1 MINQFFGSFRVIGKA
16 NRIKSVKLLIILMLV
31 VLLELLSIG
40 LIVPI
45 LSGLFNTEHNL
56 ANFDKIFIF
65 SENFFPG
72 HNQVIIFALLFLFVI
87 TFKIILLIYFDYI
100 TQKYCREI
108 NVDICLKAYSYF
120 LYAPWEEILS
130 KDKKSLIIDNYV
142 RWRVVDPLLFL
153 QTVRAVP
160 TAKTR
165 LDDIVYS
172 ELRQE
177 LGTHDMVEIITEN
190 RELIMDKVTIA
201 SNEETNKYGIEVI
214 DVRIRRVDLP
224 RENESSIYAR
234 MEAER
239 KRQAN
244 KFRSEGEEEAQK
256 IRAATDRDKT
266 VILANAYKEAQKI
279 RGEGEAKALD
289 IYASS
294 FSKSPD
300 FYEFTRTLEAYE
312 KVIDEKTMLVLPG
325 DSKLFKQLT
334 K

>member
-1 MINQFFGSFRVIGKA
+1 MKRISIVFLGLAVLIVFSTMIVVDETEQIVILQFGKPVRTIKDPGLNFKLPAPFQISSSFEKR
-16 NRIKSVKLLIILMLV
+16 
-31 VLLELLSIG
+31 LLEYD
-40 LIVPI
+40 VP
-45 LSGLFNTEHNL
+45 
-56 ANFDKIFIF
+56 
-65 SENFFPG
+65 P
-72 HNQVIIFALLFLFVI
+72 
-87 TFKIILLIYFDYI
+87 
-100 TQKYCREI
+100 
-108 NVDICLKAYSYF
+108 
-120 LYAPWEEILS
+120 EEILS
-130 KDKKSLIIDNYV
+130 RDKKSLIIDNYV
-142 RWRVVDPLLFL
+142 RWRITDPLLFL

-177 LGTHDMVEIITEN
+177 LGTHDMVEIITET

-201 SNEETNKYGIEVI
+201 SNEETSKYGIEVI

-224 RENESSIYAR
+224 RENEASIYAR

-266 VILANAYKEAQKI
+266 VIMAEAYKKAQII
-279 RGEGEAKALD
+279 RGEGEAEALD

-294 FSKSPD
+294 FSKD
-300 FYEFTRTLEAYE
+300 TEFYEFLRTLETYE
-312 KVIDEKTMLVLPG
+312 KVIDKKTTLVLPG
-325 DSKLFKQLT
+325 DSKLFKMLT
-334 K
+334 Q

>member
-1 MINQFFGSFRVIGKA
+1 MKKV
-16 NRIKSVKLLIILMLV
+16 
-31 VLLELLSIG
+31 SIG
-40 LIVPI
+40 IIVI
-45 LSGLFNTEHNL
+45 
-56 ANFDKIFIF
+56 
-65 SENFFPG
+65 
-72 HNQVIIFALLFLFVI
+72 LFLFGLSTIIMVDETEQIVI
-87 TFKIILLIYFDYI
+87 LQFGKPVRTIKNPGLNWKLPAPVQTSNSFEKRLLEYD
-100 TQKYCREI
+100 
-108 NVDICLKAYSYF
+108 V
-120 LYAPWEEILS
+120 PPEEILS

-142 RWRVVDPLLFL
+142 RWKITDPLLFL
-153 QTVRAVP
+153 QTVKAVP

-190 RELIMDKVTIA
+190 RELIMDKVTRA
-201 SNEETNKYGIEVI
+201 SNEETSKYGIEVI

-224 RENESSIYAR
+224 QENEASIYAR

-266 VILANAYKEAQKI
+266 VILAEAYKTSQQI

-294 FSKSPD
+294 FSKDPS
-300 FYEFTRTLEAYE
+300 FYEFIRTLETYE
-312 KVIDEKTMLVLPG
+312 KIIDKKTTLVLPG
-325 DSKLFKQLT
+325 DSKLFKDLT

>member
-1 MINQFFGSFRVIGKA
+1 MKKVSIGIIVILFLLGLSTVIMVDETEQIVILQFGKPVRTIKNPGLNWKLPAPFQTSNSFEKR
-16 NRIKSVKLLIILMLV
+16 
-31 VLLELLSIG
+31 LLEYD
-40 LIVPI
+40 VP
-45 LSGLFNTEHNL
+45 
-56 ANFDKIFIF
+56 
-65 SENFFPG
+65 P
-72 HNQVIIFALLFLFVI
+72 
-87 TFKIILLIYFDYI
+87 
-100 TQKYCREI
+100 
-108 NVDICLKAYSYF
+108 
-120 LYAPWEEILS
+120 EEILS

-142 RWRVVDPLLFL
+142 RWKITDPLLFL
-153 QTVRAVP
+153 QTVKAVP

-190 RELIMDKVTIA
+190 RELIMDKVTRA
-201 SNEETNKYGIEVI
+201 SNEETSKYGIEVI

-224 RENESSIYAR
+224 QENEASIYAR

-266 VILANAYKEAQKI
+266 VILAEAYKTSQQI
-279 RGEGEAKALD
+279 RGEGEARALD

-294 FSKSPD
+294 FSKDPS
-300 FYEFTRTLEAYE
+300 FYEFIRTLETYE
-312 KVIDEKTMLVLPG
+312 KIIDKKTTLVLPG
-325 DSKLFKQLT
+325 DSKLFKDLT
-334 K
+334 Q

>member
-1 MINQFFGSFRVIGKA
+1 MKKFSIGILVLVALFALSTMIMVDETEQIVILQFGKPIRTIKEPGLNWKFPAPFQTSNSFEKR
-16 NRIKSVKLLIILMLV
+16 
-31 VLLELLSIG
+31 LLEYD
-40 LIVPI
+40 VP
-45 LSGLFNTEHNL
+45 
-56 ANFDKIFIF
+56 
-65 SENFFPG
+65 P
-72 HNQVIIFALLFLFVI
+72 
-87 TFKIILLIYFDYI
+87 
-100 TQKYCREI
+100 
-108 NVDICLKAYSYF
+108 
-120 LYAPWEEILS
+120 EEILS

-142 RWRVVDPLLFL
+142 RWRIIDPLLFL

-177 LGTHDMVEIITEN
+177 LGTHDMVEIITET
-190 RELIMDKVTIA
+190 RELIMEKVTKA
-201 SNEETNKYGIEVI
+201 SNEETSKYGIEVI

-224 RENESSIYAR
+224 RENEASIYAR

-266 VILANAYKEAQKI
+266 VILAEAYKKSQMI

-289 IYASS
+289 IYAASY
-294 FSKSPD
+294 SKDSD
-300 FYEFTRTLEAYE
+300 FYEFIRTLETYE
-312 KVIDEKTMLVLPG
+312 KVIDKKTTLVLPG
-325 DSKLFKQLT
+325 DSKLFKGLT
-334 K
+334 Q

>member
-1 MINQFFGSFRVIGKA
+1 MKKFSIGILVLAALFALSTMIMVDETEQIVILQFGKPVRTIKDPGLNWKLPVPFQTSNSFEKR
-16 NRIKSVKLLIILMLV
+16 
-31 VLLELLSIG
+31 LLEYD
-40 LIVPI
+40 VP
-45 LSGLFNTEHNL
+45 
-56 ANFDKIFIF
+56 
-65 SENFFPG
+65 P
-72 HNQVIIFALLFLFVI
+72 
-87 TFKIILLIYFDYI
+87 
-100 TQKYCREI
+100 
-108 NVDICLKAYSYF
+108 
-120 LYAPWEEILS
+120 EEILS

-142 RWRVVDPLLFL
+142 RWRIIDPLLFL

-177 LGTHDMVEIITEN
+177 LGTHDMVEIITET
-190 RELIMDKVTIA
+190 RELIMEKVTKA
-201 SNEETNKYGIEVI
+201 SNEETSKYGIEVI

-224 RENESSIYAR
+224 RENEASIYAR

-266 VILANAYKEAQKI
+266 VILAEAYKKSQLI

-289 IYASS
+289 IYAASY
-294 FSKSPD
+294 SKDSD
-300 FYEFTRTLEAYE
+300 FYEFTRTLETYE
-312 KVIDEKTMLVLPG
+312 KVIDKKTTLVLPG
-325 DSKLFKQLT
+325 DSKLFKRLT
-334 K
+334 Q

>member
-1 MINQFFGSFRVIGKA
+1 MK
-16 NRIKSVKLLIILMLV
+16 K
-31 VLLELLSIG
+31 LSIG
-40 LIVPI
+40 I
-45 LSGLFNTEHNL
+45 LVLVAL
-56 ANFDKIFIF
+56 
-65 SENFFPG
+65 
-72 HNQVIIFALLFLFVI
+72 FALSTMIMVDETEQIVI
-87 TFKIILLIYFDYI
+87 LQFGKPIRTIKEPGLNWKFPAPFQTSNSFEKRLLEYD
-100 TQKYCREI
+100 
-108 NVDICLKAYSYF
+108 V
-120 LYAPWEEILS
+120 PPEEILS

-142 RWRVVDPLLFL
+142 RWRIVDPLLFL

-177 LGTHDMVEIITEN
+177 LGTHDMVEIITET
-190 RELIMDKVTIA
+190 RELIMEKVTKA
-201 SNEETNKYGIEVI
+201 SNEETSKYGIEVI

-224 RENESSIYAR
+224 RENEASIYAR

-266 VILANAYKEAQKI
+266 VILAEAYKKSQLI

-289 IYASS
+289 IYAASY
-294 FSKSPD
+294 SKDSD
-300 FYEFTRTLEAYE
+300 FYEFTRTLETYE
-312 KVIDEKTMLVLPG
+312 KVIDKKTTLVLPG
-325 DSKLFKQLT
+325 DSKLFKGLT
-334 K
+334 Q

>member
-1 MINQFFGSFRVIGKA
+1 MKNFIIIIGTLLVLFTLSTIIIVDETEQMVILQFGKPVRTIKEPGLNWKLPAPFQTSNSFEKR
-16 NRIKSVKLLIILMLV
+16 
-31 VLLELLSIG
+31 LLEYD
-40 LIVPI
+40 VP
-45 LSGLFNTEHNL
+45 
-56 ANFDKIFIF
+56 
-65 SENFFPG
+65 P
-72 HNQVIIFALLFLFVI
+72 
-87 TFKIILLIYFDYI
+87 
-100 TQKYCREI
+100 
-108 NVDICLKAYSYF
+108 
-120 LYAPWEEILS
+120 EEILS

-142 RWRVVDPLLFL
+142 RWRIIDPLLFL

-201 SNEETNKYGIEVI
+201 SNEETRKYGIEVI

-224 RENESSIYAR
+224 QENEASIYAR

-266 VILANAYKEAQKI
+266 VILAEAYKKGQKI
-279 RGEGEAKALD
+279 RGEGEAIALD
-289 IYASS
+289 IYASA

-300 FYEFTRTLEAYE
+300 FYNFIRTLETYE
-312 KVIDEKTMLVLPG
+312 KVIDNKTTLVLPS
-325 DSKLFKQLT
+325 DSKLFKELT
-334 K
+334 E

>member
-1 MINQFFGSFRVIGKA
+1 MKNYILILGTILAVFALSTIIIVDETEQIVILQFGKPVRTLNEPGLNWKLPAPFQTSNSFEKR
-16 NRIKSVKLLIILMLV
+16 
-31 VLLELLSIG
+31 LLEYD
-40 LIVPI
+40 VP
-45 LSGLFNTEHNL
+45 
-56 ANFDKIFIF
+56 
-65 SENFFPG
+65 P
-72 HNQVIIFALLFLFVI
+72 
-87 TFKIILLIYFDYI
+87 
-100 TQKYCREI
+100 
-108 NVDICLKAYSYF
+108 
-120 LYAPWEEILS
+120 EEILS

-142 RWRVVDPLLFL
+142 RWRIVDPLLFL

-190 RELIMDKVTIA
+190 RELIMDKVTKA
-201 SNEETNKYGIEVI
+201 SNEETSKYGIEVV

-266 VILANAYKEAQKI
+266 VILADAYKEAQKI